1 MEQSI
6 NRYYETNNSKVL
18 DLLRKVN
25 EQKDVFSSRII
36 DRSNEWLSKIGN
48 IIKKDKT
55 YLRYLS
61 YQEIEILSYVLKTI
75 LDTSSNS
82 KPVFW
87 SKEFIIFLYDKM
99 KNIQHLKD
107 ELESRIFTKYTIDN
121 PDLLKKIIL
130 LYFSSIYGVFIL
142 KDNKLV
148 IATDATNMSAKMDY
162 KYFKLIENYISHC
175 RVAINKSYRLITDTL
190 KGLYTS
196 KRTLEFSFVFEQFEI
211 KNMIKNMQN
220 KNISIDDELKLNAS
234 VFTKIAHSVRGLNKQ
249 RKTQRLSEYARNTYK
264 GITRMFGGKTQK
276 RKNRKTRK
284 QKNY

>member
-1 MEQSI
+1 
-6 NRYYETNNSKVL
+6 
-18 DLLRKVN
+18 
-25 EQKDVFSSRII
+25 
-36 DRSNEWLSKIGN
+36 
-48 IIKKDKT
+48 
-55 YLRYLS
+55 
-61 YQEIEILSYVLKTI
+61 
-75 LDTSSNS
+75 
-82 KPVFW
+82 
-87 SKEFIIFLYDKM
+87 M

-107 ELESRIFTKYTIDN
+107 QLESRIFTKYTIDN

-190 KGLYTS
+190 KGLYKS